1 MPMVAK
7 KTKQAVDYTPTAMVR
22 GERCELCRHF
32 VAGGKCRK
40 VRGKIS
46 PNGWCELFKRKA

>member
-46 PNGWCELFKRKA
+46 PNGWCELFKRK